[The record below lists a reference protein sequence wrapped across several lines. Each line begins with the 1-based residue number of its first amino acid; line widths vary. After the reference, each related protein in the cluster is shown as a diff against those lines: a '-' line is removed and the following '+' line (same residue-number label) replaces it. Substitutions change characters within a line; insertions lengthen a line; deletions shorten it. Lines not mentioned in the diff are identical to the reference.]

1 MKRGFCLLAAM
12 ALGLSTAHA
21 QPDGDFSFGDMDWAF
36 DVLDDPLD
44 HASDLDLD
52 FEADDI
58 IGLNLGSKSLALLT
72 AQGFR
77 VGAKRRLPSLQ
88 LMLFSIQAPLG
99 LPVRKALGVLRA
111 LDPAGLYDTNTQY
124 GLAAADP
131 PAPAAACEGIRCYG
145 HELIGW
151 PRGCTARVRI
161 GIVDSAV
168 NAAHPALAGSRIAQ
182 RHFGS
187 GKPAND
193 HGTAIAA
200 LLAGAENSEFPGLLP
215 QAELFVADVFS
226 AGDDGAVSTDAV
238 RLVTGLDWIAA
249 QKPAVVNLSIAG
261 PEGRVLGAAVRRMQ
275 ENGIAIVAAAGNLGP
290 DAPPQYPAA
299 YADVIAVTALDRRL
313 NIYPSAN
320 RGDHLSIAA
329 PGVDIWTPAAGNAGV
344 FRQGTSYAAPYVTAA
359 VAVESLHHPS
369 NKPAA
374 VRAALQSKALDLGEP
389 GFDPVYGWGL
399 LQAEGCRMAA
409 Q

>member
-1 MKRGFCLLAAM
+1 MKRGLGLLAAM
-12 ALGLSTAHA
+12 VLGVSVAHA
-21 QPDGDFSFGDMDWAF
+21 QSDGDFSFGDMDWAF

-58 IGLNLGSKSLALLT
+58 IGLNLGAESLSLLT

-77 VGAKRRLPSLQ
+77 IGARRRLPTLQ
-88 LMLFSIQAPLG
+88 LMLFSIRAPLG
-99 LPVRKALGVLRA
+99 LPLRKALGVLRA
-111 LDPAGLYDTNTQY
+111 LDPGGFYDSNVKF
-124 GLAAADP
+124 GLAEAT
-131 PAPAAACEGIRCYG
+131 APTSAACEGVRCYG

-151 PRGCTARVRI
+151 PRSCDARVRI

-168 NAAHPALAGSRIAQ
+168 NSAHPALAGRHIEQ
-182 RHFGS
+182 RRFARG
-187 GKPAND
+187 GLAAD
-193 HGTAIAA
+193 HGTAIATQ
-200 LLAGAENSEFPGLLP
+200 LAGAENSEFPGLLP

-226 AGDDGAVSTDAV
+226 TNDDGTVSTDTV
-238 RLVTGLDWIAA
+238 RLVTGLDWIAS
-249 QKPAVVNLSIAG
+249 QRPAVVNLSIAG
-261 PEGRVLGAAVRRMQ
+261 PESRVLAAAVRRMQ
-275 ENGIAIVAAAGNLGP
+275 DSGITLVAAAGNLGP

-299 YADVIAVTALDRRL
+299 YPDVIAVTAIDRRL

-320 RGDHLSIAA
+320 RGDYLSVAA
-329 PGVDIWTPAAGNAGV
+329 PGVDIWTPAAGSAGV

-359 VAVESLHHPS
+359 VALESLHHPDE
-369 NKPAA
+369 KPAA
-374 VRAALQSKALDLGEP
+374 LREALQRKARDLGEP

-399 LQAEGCRMAA
+399 VQAKGCRTGA